1 MFCPKCL
8 FPNPEG
14 ADLCVVCEADV
25 IGGRERIS
33 VGAQF
38 LFADASQRKPVA
50 LSLDGAGPL
59 VLSKPT
65 IISRHVNGIGFGNSW
80 IQPSKF
86 RKEEYKPEVELPRL
100 PLPAG
105 PDLTAVIT
113 DRKIYRPKDEARIF
127 IIAPDAPLCV
137 SGTGQAGV
145 EVEMEVQ
152 LAGQQITKERVTL
165 DEAGLA
171 LRPYADL
178 EEGEYIVLIRR
189 PAGGGE
195 EASLTDGRKPAKC
208 TFSVAEFSLSPL
220 IARLESHSYDAGRL
234 KFRLRVMALS
244 IPYDGKAELALQS
257 GDLVVE
263 TKEARVRDG
272 LVEAS
277 FDAKKHEGPFR
288 VLITTPG
295 GETASVLFPGT
306 AKTER
311 ERITLCP
318 LGRVA
323 EGGLLPGDG
332 THQVRGLH
340 VGYDGEENT
349 PLRLE
354 SAVGNTGR
362 LTADRKAA
370 AVQVVTFH
378 PLTGAT
384 AVYDW
389 TDVNPG
395 DVLEFP
401 VEAPYTLFTAGLLAA
416 RHAYEAWGVV
426 IRPQEVSARLCA
438 PERAEPG
445 TEIAVRVEADRPCA
459 CLLAVYDVRLEHESP
474 LPKLGRQ
481 LYDAIRSG
489 TAPLREQTVASLSKM
504 PWGWG
509 NPFGPDDMVYRG
521 GLTARSGPVFGPPP
535 RGVMFSVSS
544 PIASPEGDLREA
556 GPPQWARALQEAG
569 SDTLG
574 WSREDLG
581 KVETVT
587 LVAAPSRE
595 DFPEVVY
602 LELLAIDGAAEQT
615 IRLGD
620 QIGTWRCRAYLVAGL
635 DVVELTA
642 DVEAAKAI
650 YAELD
655 LPAIVGQGDDILAGV
670 RYHTQRPA
678 TVTITLPDGGTI
690 SGGVMG
696 HGVETFHLTE
706 PGDVTVHI
714 ANAEGDDW
722 TTRTVQAPGV
732 QTVTASR
739 LEILKKGETVR
750 AERVVVYP
758 GPGNVLKETIE
769 ALGRYPFG

>member
-14 ADLCVVCEADV
+14 ADLCVVCGADV
-25 IGGRERIS
+25 IGGRERVS
-33 VGAQF
+33 VGGQF

-50 LSLDGAGPL
+50 LSLDGADAL
-59 VLSKPT
+59 LLTNPT
-65 IISRHVNGIGFGNSW
+65 IISRYVHGIGFGNAW

-86 RKEEYKPEVELPRL
+86 RKEEYKPEIELPRF
-100 PLPAG
+100 PPPAG

-127 IIAPDAPLCV
+127 IVAPDAP
-137 SGTGQAGV
+137 GA

-152 LAGQQITKERVTL
+152 LAGQQITKDHVTL
-165 DEAGLA
+165 DQAGLA
-171 LRPYADL
+171 LRSFADL
-178 EEGEYIVLIRR
+178 EEGEYTVLIRR
-189 PAGGGE
+189 SPDRGV
-195 EASLTDGRKPAKC
+195 TC

-220 IARLESHSYDAGRL
+220 IARLESHTYDAGRL
-234 KFRLRVMALS
+234 TFRLRVMALS
-244 IPYDGKAELALQS
+244 VPYDGKAELALQS
-257 GDLVVE
+257 GALVVE
-263 TKEARVRDG
+263 TKEVRVRDG

-277 FDAKKHEGPFR
+277 FEAKEHEGPFR
-288 VLITTPG
+288 VQVTTPG
-295 GETASVLFPGT
+295 GETASVFFPGT

-323 EGGLLPGDG
+323 AGGLLPGDG
-332 THQVRGLH
+332 TRPVRGLH

-354 SAVGNTGR
+354 SAVADAGR
-362 LTADRKAA
+362 LIADRKTST
-370 AVQVVTFH
+370 VQVVTFH

-384 AVYDW
+384 TVYDW
-389 TDVNPG
+389 TDVEPG
-395 DVLEFP
+395 GVLDFP
-401 VEAPYTLFTAGLLAA
+401 VEAPYTLFTVGLIAS
-416 RHAYEAWGVV
+416 RQCYEAWGVV
-426 IRPQEVSARLCA
+426 VRPQELSARLCA

-445 TEIAVRVEADRPCA
+445 AEIAVRVEADRPCA

-474 LPKLGRQ
+474 LPKLGKQ
-481 LYDAIRSG
+481 LYDAIRTG
-489 TAPLREQTVASLSKM
+489 TTPLREQTVAPLSKL

-509 NPFGPDDMVYRG
+509 NPFGPDMPVYRS
-521 GLTARSGPVFGPPP
+521 GLTTKSGPVFGPPVG
-535 RGVMFSVSS
+535 RVMFSIS
-544 PIASPEGDLREA
+544 PTIAEATPPEWD
-556 GPPQWARALQEAG
+556 RALQGAAPDTASLGEEA
-569 SDTLG
+569 LG
-574 WSREDLG
+574 Q
-581 KVETVT
+581 VETVT
-587 LVAAPSRE
+587 FVAAPSRE

-602 LELLAIDGAAEQT
+602 LELFAVDGAAERT
-615 IRLGD
+615 VRLGD

-642 DVEAAKAI
+642 DIEAAKTV

-655 LPAIVGQGDDILAGV
+655 LPAIVGEGDKILAGV
-670 RYHTQRPA
+670 RYHTQKPA
-678 TVTITLPDGGTI
+678 TMTITLPNGEEI

-696 HGVETFHLTE
+696 HGVETFNLTE
-706 PGDVTVHI
+706 PGNVTVHI
-714 ANAEGDDW
+714 AGAEGDDW
-722 TTRTVQAPGV
+722 TTRTVAPPGV

-739 LEILKKGETVR
+739 LEILKKGETIR
-750 AERVVVYP
+750 ARRVVVYP

>member
-8 FPNPEG
+8 FPNLEG
-14 ADLCVVCEADV
+14 ADLCVVCQADV

-38 LFADASQRKPVA
+38 VFAEASQRRPLA
-50 LSLDGAGPL
+50 LSLDGAPPQL
-59 VLSKPT
+59 LTEPT
-65 IISRHVNGIGFGNSW
+65 IISRHVNGIGFGNAW
-80 IQPSKF
+80 IQPDKF

-100 PLPAG
+100 PPPAG

-127 IIAPDAPLCV
+127 ILAPDAP
-137 SGTGQAGV
+137 GA

-152 LAGQQITKERVTL
+152 LAGQQISKDRVTL

-178 EEGEYIVLIRR
+178 EEGEYTVLIRR
-189 PAGGGE
+189 PVSGGDA
-195 EASLTDGRKPAKC
+195 ASSLGADLRKAVKC

-220 IARLESHSYDAGRL
+220 TARLESHSYDAGHL

-244 IPYDGKAELALQS
+244 VPYDGKAELGLQS
-257 GDLVVE
+257 GELVVE
-263 TKEARVRDG
+263 TKQASVRDG

-277 FDAKKHEGPFR
+277 FDVKKHEGPFR
-288 VLITTPG
+288 VQITTPG
-295 GETASVLFPGT
+295 GETASVFFPGT

-323 EGGLLPGDG
+323 EAGLLPSDG

-340 VGYDGEENT
+340 VGYGGEENT

-354 SAVGNTGR
+354 SAVGDTGR
-362 LTADRKAA
+362 LIADRKAA

-378 PLTGAT
+378 PFTGAT
-384 AVYDW
+384 SVYAW
-389 TDVNPG
+389 TDVSPD
-395 DVLEFP
+395 DVLDFP
-401 VEAPYTLFTAGLLAA
+401 VEAPYTLFTVGLLAS
-416 RHAYEAWGVV
+416 RQSYEAWGVV
-426 IRPQEVSARLCA
+426 IRPQEVSARLSA

-445 TEIAVRVEADRPCA
+445 AEIAIRVEADRPCA

-474 LPKLGRQ
+474 LPKLGKQ
-481 LYDAIRSG
+481 MYDAIRTG
-489 TAPLREQTVASLSKM
+489 TERFREHTVPSLSNM

-509 NPFGPDDMVYRG
+509 NPFGPDAVLYRAG
-521 GLTARSGPVFGPPP
+521 MPPRSGPVFATAPK
-535 RGVMFSVSS
+535 GVLFSMSS
-544 PIASPEGDLREA
+544 AIAETGRPTLERAFQEVGAAPETAVE
-556 GPPQWARALQEAG
+556 
-569 SDTLG
+569 
-574 WSREDLG
+574 
-581 KVETVT
+581 VETVT
-587 LVAAPSRE
+587 FVAAPSRE
-595 DFPEVVY
+595 DFPEVAY
-602 LELLAIDGAAEQT
+602 LELLAVDGTAERT
-615 IRLGD
+615 LRLGD
-620 QIGTWRCRAYLVAGL
+620 QIGTWRCRAYVVAGL

-642 DVEAAKAI
+642 DVDAAKAV

-670 RYHTQRPA
+670 HYHTQNPA
-678 TVTITLPDGGTI
+678 TMTIALPGGQTI

-696 HGVETFHLTE
+696 HGVELFHLTE
-706 PGDVTVHI
+706 PGTVTVHI
-714 ANAEGDDW
+714 ASAEGDDW
-722 TTRTVQAPGV
+722 TTRTVDPPGL
-732 QTVTASR
+732 QMVTASR
-739 LEILKKGETVR
+739 LEILKKGEMVQ
-750 AERVVVYP
+750 AERVVVYA
-758 GPGNVLKETIE
+758 GPGDVLKETIE

>member
-38 LFADASQRKPVA
+38 LFADVSQRKPVA
-50 LSLDGAGPL
+50 LSLDGAPPQL
-59 VLSKPT
+59 LTEPT

-86 RKEEYKPEVELPRL
+86 RKEEYTPEVELPRL
-100 PLPAG
+100 PPPAG
-105 PDLTAVIT
+105 PDLTVVIT
-113 DRKIYRPKDEARIF
+113 DRKIYRPKDEVRIF
-127 IIAPDAPLCV
+127 ILAPDAP
-137 SGTGQAGV
+137 GV

-152 LAGQQITKERVTL
+152 LAGQQITKDRLTL
-165 DEAGLA
+165 DKAGLA

-178 EEGEYIVLIRR
+178 EEGEYTVLIRR
-189 PAGGGE
+189 PDSGGQF
-195 EASLTDGRKPAKC
+195 SKPVKC

-220 IARLESHSYDAGRL
+220 IARLESHAYDNGKL

-257 GDLVVE
+257 GELVVD
-263 TKEARVRDG
+263 TKEVKVRDG

-277 FDAKKHEGPFR
+277 FYVKKHEGPFR
-288 VLITTPG
+288 VQITTPG
-295 GETASVLFPGT
+295 GETASVFFPGT

-354 SAVGNTGR
+354 SAVGEAGR
-362 LTADRKAA
+362 LIADRKAA
-370 AVQVVTFH
+370 TLQVVTFH

-384 AVYDW
+384 AVYNW
-389 TDVNPG
+389 TGIEPG
-395 DVLEFP
+395 DPLGFP
-401 VEAPYTLFTAGLLAA
+401 VEAPYTLFTVGMIAS
-416 RHAYEAWGVV
+416 RQCYEAWGVV
-426 IRPQEVSARLCA
+426 VRPQQVSARLCA

-445 TEIAVRVEADRPCA
+445 AEIAVRVEADRLCA

-474 LPKLGRQ
+474 LPKLGKQ
-481 LYDAIRSG
+481 LYDAIRTG

-509 NPFGPDDMVYRG
+509 SPFGPDDMVYRSAK
-521 GLTARSGPVFGPPP
+521 GLRSGPVFGPPP
-535 RGVMFSVSS
+535 RGVMFSLSS
-544 PIASPEGDLREA
+544 TIAESQRPSLERAFQEVGVAPET
-556 GPPQWARALQEAG
+556 ALEVAP
-569 SDTLG
+569 
-574 WSREDLG
+574 
-581 KVETVT
+581 VT
-587 LVAAPSRE
+587 LVAVPSRE
-595 DFPEVVY
+595 DFPEVAY
-602 LELLAIDGAAEQT
+602 LELLAVDGAAERT
-615 IRLGD
+615 VRLGD
-620 QIGTWRCRAYLVAGL
+620 QIGAWRCRAYLVAGL
-635 DVVELTA
+635 DLLELTA
-642 DVEAAKAI
+642 DVDAAKAV

-670 RYHTQRPA
+670 HYHTKNPA
-678 TVTITLPDGGTI
+678 TMTITLPDGQTI

-696 HGVETFHLTE
+696 HGAETFHLTE
-706 PGDVTVHI
+706 PGRITIHI
-714 ANAEGDDW
+714 TNAEGDDW
-722 TTRTVQAPGV
+722 TVRTVNPPGM

>member
-14 ADLCVVCEADV
+14 ADKCVVCESDV

-38 LFADASQRKPVA
+38 VFADASERKPVA
-50 LSLDGAGPL
+50 LSLDGAAAL
-59 VLSKPT
+59 VLNRST
-65 IISRHVNGIGFGNSW
+65 VISRHMNGIGFGNSW

-100 PLPAG
+100 PPPAG
-105 PDLTAVIT
+105 PDLTTVIT

-127 IIAPDAPLCV
+127 IIAPDGP
-137 SGTGQAGV
+137 GM

-152 LAGQQITKERVTL
+152 LAGQQVTKDLVTL
-165 DEAGLA
+165 DEAGMA

-178 EEGEYIVLIRR
+178 EEGEYTVLIRR
-189 PAGGGE
+189 TDPRGQHPPRSGGTPA
-195 EASLTDGRKPAKC
+195 PVKC

-220 IARLESHSYDAGRL
+220 IARLERHAFDAGRL
-234 KFRLRVMALS
+234 KFGLRVMVLS

-257 GDLVVE
+257 GELVVE
-263 TKEARVRDG
+263 TKQARVRDG

-277 FDAKKHEGPFR
+277 FDVGKHEGPFR
-288 VLITTPG
+288 VQITTPA
-295 GETASVLFPGT
+295 GETASVYFPGT

-332 THQVRGLH
+332 THQVRGLY
-340 VGYDGEENT
+340 VGYDGEEDT

-354 SAVGNTGR
+354 SAVGDTGR
-362 LTADRKAA
+362 LIADRKAA

-378 PLTGAT
+378 PLTSAT

-389 TDVNPG
+389 TDVNSG

-401 VEAPYTLFTAGLLAA
+401 VEAPYTLFTTGLLAS
-416 RHAYEAWGVV
+416 RQAYEAWGVV
-426 IRPQEVSARLCA
+426 IRPQEVSARLTA

-445 TEIAVRVEADRPCA
+445 AEIAVRVEADRPCG

-474 LPKLGRQ
+474 LPKLGKQ
-481 LYDAIRSG
+481 LYDAIRTG
-489 TAPLREQTVASLSKM
+489 TAPLREQTVASLSKV

-509 NPFGPDDMVYRG
+509 NPFGPDEMVYRSPK
-521 GLTARSGPVFGPPP
+521 GLRSGPVFAAMPRGAMFSLSTTLTDGGPPALE
-535 RGVMFSVSS
+535 RAFQDAG
-544 PIASPEGDLREA
+544 AAPEAAAE
-556 GPPQWARALQEAG
+556 
-569 SDTLG
+569 
-574 WSREDLG
+574 
-581 KVETVT
+581 VETVT
-587 LVAAPSRE
+587 FVAAPSRE

-602 LELLAIDGAAEQT
+602 LELFSVDGVTERT
-615 IRLGD
+615 VRLGD
-620 QIGTWRCRAYLVAGL
+620 QIGTWRCRAYVVAGL
-635 DVVELTA
+635 DVAELTA
-642 DVEAAKAI
+642 DVDAAKAV

-655 LPAIVGQGDDILAGV
+655 LPAIVGQGDDIVAGV
-670 RYHTQRPA
+670 HYHTQNPA
-678 TVTITLPDGGTI
+678 TMTITLPDGRTI
-690 SGGVMG
+690 SGAVMG
-696 HGVETFHLTE
+696 HGAETFHLTE
-706 PGDVTVHI
+706 AGDVTVHI

-739 LEILKKGETVR
+739 LEILKKGETVQ
-750 AERVVVYP
+750 AERVMVYP